1 MCEKAVDF
9 LKRYVRDL
17 LEGTGK
23 YQLSY
28 DIWEENEGVHLYSL
42 AAIFAAFNSMIKI
55 YNVLGKNVS
64 DFENNRLKEEK
75 VHKNVLELEE
85 LQVKVKNYIDEKLYD
100 ENRKSYVRNA
110 ND

>member
-1 MCEKAVDF
+1 MYEYTKDEKFLKDNLRMCEKAVDF

-42 AAIFAAFNSMIKI
+42 AAIFAAFSSMIKI
-55 YNVLGKNVS
+55 YNVLGNNLS
-64 DFENNRLKEEK
+64 DFERTSCFEK
-75 VHKNVLELEE
+75 TPFIPLL
-85 LQVKVKNYIDEKLYD
+85 LP
-100 ENRKSYVRNA
+100 
-110 ND
+110 